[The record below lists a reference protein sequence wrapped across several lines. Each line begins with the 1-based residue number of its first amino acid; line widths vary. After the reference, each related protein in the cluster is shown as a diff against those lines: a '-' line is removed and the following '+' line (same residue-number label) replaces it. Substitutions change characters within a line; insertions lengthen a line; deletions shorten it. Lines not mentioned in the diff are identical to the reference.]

1 MKLRKICKR
10 GSIYTQ
16 TKSDEQILFI
26 GAVSIIV
33 HSNDQKLFILTPT
46 KASRI
51 IVHGNRKL
59 VCVTEELVGA
69 PLVVDSES
77 AAVISGL
84 SKIARRWFV
93 FISAG

>member
-51 IVHGNRKL
+51 IVHVNMKL

-77 AAVISGL
+77 AVVISGL